1 MAGLLDGM
9 LDSDSLRLGLGLLAA
24 GGPTT
29 DPNRT
34 GIGQRLQ
41 EGLGSFD
48 VYKQNAL
55 KQKMLEAQMQQAME
69 QAAQQKAERAR
80 QQTIQQGMGQFFKPG
95 QQALAPL
102 MGDAATGIMPSAGK
116 AAIAPSFDAAG
127 AAQFLAQ
134 NGEYDK
140 ALPML
145 QSLQPKERTLKEGET
160 VFMGDKPFLSVP
172 KAPKEIDPNKPFM
185 VIDGKIVSNEAY
197 QAFDLKSK
205 RAGATNVNVSNS
217 TTQEKEQSKKWG
229 EGLGAT
235 RIEINNAGFKAPRT
249 LTNVARMDE
258 LLQGVDGG
266 KFAPMGANIA
276 SAAGSFGINID
287 PKLGNKQAAEAL
299 AIEMALAQ
307 KPVGSGAMS
316 DPEFDNYLS
325 TVPGL
330 AKTPEG
336 RKQISATIKAKAQ
349 RDIEIAKMA
358 RAYAKAN
365 NGVIDDDFLE
375 SVAQYQA
382 KNPVVFQQQN
392 SDKGVDA
399 LMTKYP
405 PRR

>member
-41 EGLGSFD
+41 EGIGSFD
-48 VYKQNAL
+48 AYKQNAL

-185 VIDGKIVSNEAY
+185 VVDGKIVPNDAY
-197 QAFDLKSK
+197 QAFELKRSANSAPKMSVDLRDPTAVAKAAMSFQNDYRAATKPSYARAQAYASMMQAAKDPSAKGDLTMVYSFIKALDPESVVREGEIDLVNANRSVPDKVKGYAQKLATGQNLLPNERQDLIKQAQTLTQTDYK
-205 RAGATNVNVSNS
+205 RSRNDVKAYRDNA
-217 TTQEKEQSKKWG
+217 QRL
-229 EGLGAT
+229 GLDADLY
-235 RIEINNAGFKAPRT
+235 APDPYQGFKP
-249 LTNVARMDE
+249 
-258 LLQGVDGG
+258 
-266 KFAPMGANIA
+266 
-276 SAAGSFGINID
+276 
-287 PKLGNKQAAEAL
+287 AAE
-299 AIEMALAQ
+299 Q
-307 KPVGSGAMS
+307 KPTTGK
-316 DPEFDNYLS
+316 
-325 TVPGL
+325 TVV
-330 AKTPEG
+330 KTGMYGG
-336 RKQISATIKAKAQ
+336 RKVVQYEDGTT
-349 RDIEIAKMA
+349 D
-358 RAYAKAN
+358 YAN
-365 NGVIDDDFLE
+365 
-375 SVAQYQA
+375 
-382 KNPVVFQQQN
+382 
-392 SDKGVDA
+392 
-399 LMTKYP
+399 
-405 PRR
+405 